1 MILLLVIVAF
11 LNLFYPFFC
20 WPSDLVLAFSFAFY
34 QERLQGLLLVCTWL
48 MHSLNSLTQP
58 LTRILLTLALEIL
71 ASKSIAMAMAYV
83 SLLSFFFFDPF
94 FDLSRKVSCVC
105 LFTGTPAISTMLAH
119 KVRACLSGFL
129 YVYIIWQDAQ
139 KAMECQDTTD
149 EAI

>member
-1 MILLLVIVAF
+1 
-11 LNLFYPFFC
+11 
-20 WPSDLVLAFSFAFY
+20 
-34 QERLQGLLLVCTWL
+34 
-48 MHSLNSLTQP
+48 
-58 LTRILLTLALEIL
+58 
-71 ASKSIAMAMAYV
+71 MAMAYV
-83 SLLSFFFFDPF
+83 SLLPF
-94 FDLSRKVSCVC
+94 FSLIHFVDLSGKVSSAC

>member
-1 MILLLVIVAF
+1 
-11 LNLFYPFFC
+11 
-20 WPSDLVLAFSFAFY
+20 
-34 QERLQGLLLVCTWL
+34 

-83 SLLSFFFFDPF
+83 SLLSFFLSLIHVV
-94 FDLSRKVSCVC
+94 DLSGKVSCIC
-105 LFTGTPAISTMLAH
+105 SFTGTPAISTMLAH